1 LFIGNKVSTEIKQ
14 VKFHL
19 EHTDPESL
27 HIRFHDPPVGEI
39 QGRAQIQELVHVD
52 CRAFF
57 KDPPVLR
64 MSFLAGGKA
73 TNLVLRLPVVLSRFV
88 EGVTLEQGPFFER
101 WKIIG
106 GKSIPL

>member
-1 LFIGNKVSTEIKQ
+1 
-14 VKFHL
+14 
-19 EHTDPESL
+19 
-27 HIRFHDPPVGEI
+27 
-39 QGRAQIQELVHVD
+39 VD

-64 MSFLAGGKA
+64 MSFMTGKQ

-88 EGVTLEQGPFFER
+88 EGVLLDQAAFFER

-106 GKSIPL
+106 GKSLKADMLCQ